1 MVRKSSKGFTLVEL
15 LVVIAIIGIL
25 IALLLPAIQAARETA
40 RRMQCANN
48 LKQMGLAVMAELD
61 SQKHFPTGGW
71 GWSWVGDPDRG
82 YEKRQPGG
90 WCYNILPFMELKS
103 EHDMGKGQS
112 TAQKMTAATSVCRL
126 SPNTMH
132 CPTMRANILYPDPN
146 ISIGFN
152 ADPLPTNNSVVA
164 RADYAS
170 NCGSLEITQFW
181 GPSSYAEGDDPAYWS
196 YTPGSQHDPKSYN
209 GIIYERSVITP
220 KEITD
225 GLSHTLLFG
234 EKYLNP
240 DDYATGLDLADN
252 ETVYT
257 GFDNDT
263 CRTTSANFPPRRHRR
278 GSADFMAF
286 GSAHAQTFN
295 TVFCDG
301 GCHCISFAIDPTMF
315 SYLGGRND
323 RHTVSSTLYQ

>member
-1 MVRKSSKGFTLVEL
+1 MDRKYAEGFTLVEL

-25 IALLLPAIQAARETA
+25 VALLLPAIQAAREAA

-48 LKQMGLAVMAELD
+48 LKQMGVATLVELD
-61 SQKHFPTGGW
+61 SQKHYPTGGW

-90 WCYNILPFMELKS
+90 WCYNLLTYLEMKN

-112 TAQKMTAATSVCRL
+112 AAQKMAAATVVCQL
-126 SPNTMH
+126 TTELMH
-132 CPTMRANILYPDPN
+132 CPTMRANVLYPFPYSVLA
-146 ISIGFN
+146 IN
-152 ADPLPTNNSVVA
+152 ANPPPANNYAVA
-164 RADYAS
+164 HGDYAS
-170 NCGSLEITQFW
+170 NCGSMEITQFW
-181 GPSSYAEGDDPAYWS
+181 GPGSYAEGDDPNFWS
-196 YTPGSQHDPKSYN
+196 YTPGSQHDPNSYN
-209 GIIYERSVITP
+209 GIVYERSLVAVKDIL
-220 KEITD
+220 D
-225 GLSHTLLFG
+225 GTSHTLLFG

-240 DDYATGLDLADN
+240 DDYRTGLDIGDN
-252 ETVYT
+252 ETVYS

-263 CRTTSANFPPRRHRR
+263 SRTTSVNYPPHRHRR
-278 GSADFMAF
+278 GDSNWYAF

-301 GCHCISFAIDPTMF
+301 GVHYISFDIDPTMF

-323 RHTVSSTLYQ
+323 RHTVPGTVYQ